1 MADLLFNV
9 RNSFYLGAYNTVIN
23 EAADLDN
30 LNEVDSIERDC
41 FVYRSY
47 IALGSYDVSGFNAK
61 RCQRSLLSSWSDKL
75 RPCCP
80 HSSSFLRFGTPR
92 RRASLR

>member
-30 LNEVDSIERDC
+30 LSETETIERDC
-41 FVYRSY
+41 FVYRAY
-47 IALGSYDVSGFNAK
+47 IALGSYDVSLECSMAWKPIRESPRVSPTFFSAYSRAVGD
-61 RCQRSLLSSWSDKL
+61 QRN
-75 RPCCP
+75 
-80 HSSSFLRFGTPR
+80 
-92 RRASLR
+92 